1 MKNSVYPIFLLL
13 TLHLIS
19 CGGSSPKLF
28 YNEDYAYTNKKT
40 PILAIAPSPHEQHGR
55 VIDRAFHNVFKS
67 RLTSMSVLSGSE
79 LRNSLDANEDFAILL
94 SKAADLTYA
103 DTTTSNVPSL
113 LSVLS
118 DNEMV
123 RLRRFLRNADFVL
136 LPVNYI
142 DHEDDRPVL
151 SSIMCR
157 LFDLNTGELIYDR
170 PSTGMVPGESISA
183 YEDNFLVMAY
193 SAYKEFQKLFLE
205 PFVLGG

>member
-1 MKNSVYPIFLLL
+1 M
-13 TLHLIS
+13 IS

-28 YNEDYAYTNKKT
+28 YNENYTYMNKNE
-40 PILAIAPSPHEQHGR
+40 PILAIAPSAHEQYGR
-55 VIDRAFHNVFKS
+55 IIDRAFHNVFKS

-79 LRNSLDANEDFAILL
+79 LRKTLDANEDFAILL

-118 DNEMV
+118 NNEMV

-142 DHEDDRPVL
+142 DHENERPVL

-157 LFDLNTGELIYDR
+157 LFDLDTGELIYDK
-170 PSTGMVPGESISA
+170 PSTGLLPAESITN
-183 YEDNFLVMAY
+183 YDDNFLVISY
-193 SAYKEFQKLFLE
+193 SAYKEFQNLFLE
-205 PFVLGG
+205 PFILRD